1 MDAII
6 HAGVAGSGKAIDGMT
21 ERPTA
26 TSSPTPVLYQQER
39 GQDGYDILVLD
50 AGSRQSLA
58 SARSLGRAGLRVALG
73 ECFAECDRAL
83 PVLAFRSRYS
93 ARNVVLPSYADDA
106 AAFADGVV
114 DFVRAHPTRVVLPTT
129 DGAIAALTP
138 RREQL
143 AALGCVLA
151 LAPDQVL
158 QIANDKD
165 RTLAVARELG
175 IAYPRTMRIDGVD
188 DVPAMAAELGFP
200 VVLKPTTSWV
210 HKSPI
215 RLQAVDVINEA
226 EAIRV
231 IEDFAK
237 AGAGVLAQQWASG
250 RREGVTMFVVDGD
263 IRASCAHV
271 AHRTSPALGGAS
283 VLRESLASPPDIYG
297 PSVRLVRAI
306 GLEGLC
312 EVEYRRDKAGRP
324 LLMEINARIAGT
336 IENAVHSGVDF
347 PLMLWQWATG
357 EPVERVDSYR
367 TGIRTRWLRGDMR
380 WLRDNF
386 RRVGRPDSVSRTKAL
401 WMFAAEFA
409 RTPHYDCLDRRDF
422 GPVMAEIR
430 TTAAAV
436 TKSRSPVPTAQ
447 DAGRK
452 EA

>member
-39 GQDGYDILVLD
+39 GRDGYDILVLD

-158 QIANDKD
+158 EIANDKD

-175 IAYPRTMRIDGVD
+175 IAYPQTMRIDGVD

-210 HKSPI
+210 RKSPI
-215 RLQAVDVINEA
+215 RLQAVDVIDEA

-231 IEDFAK
+231 IEDFARAGAVCSPSSGR
-237 AGAGVLAQQWASG
+237 AGAGKASRCSSSTARSG
-250 RREGVTMFVVDGD
+250 R
-263 IRASCAHV
+263 A
-271 AHRTSPALGGAS
+271 
-283 VLRESLASPPDIYG
+283 
-297 PSVRLVRAI
+297 
-306 GLEGLC
+306 
-312 EVEYRRDKAGRP
+312 
-324 LLMEINARIAGT
+324 AR
-336 IENAVHSGVDF
+336 
-347 PLMLWQWATG
+347 M
-357 EPVERVDSYR
+357 
-367 TGIRTRWLRGDMR
+367 
-380 WLRDNF
+380 
-386 RRVGRPDSVSRTKAL
+386 SRTARARH
-401 WMFAAEFA
+401 WAARPCCA
-409 RTPHYDCLDRRDF
+409 RAWPARPTSTARRCASSAPSAWRACARWST
-422 GPVMAEIR
+422 GATRPVAR
-430 TTAAAV
+430 C
-436 TKSRSPVPTAQ
+436 
-447 DAGRK
+447 
-452 EA
+452 